1 MTSLPA
7 PVWGQVPQC
16 HLERRILPQAP
27 RTGALAGPS
36 PTAEPRTNQRA
47 VCERPFLGLFA
58 CKGLDIRLALRQ
70 LHRAA

>member
-36 PTAEPRTNQRA
+36 PTAEPRTNQRSIR
-47 VCERPFLGLFA
+47 ER
-58 CKGLDIRLALRQ
+58 
-70 LHRAA
+70 